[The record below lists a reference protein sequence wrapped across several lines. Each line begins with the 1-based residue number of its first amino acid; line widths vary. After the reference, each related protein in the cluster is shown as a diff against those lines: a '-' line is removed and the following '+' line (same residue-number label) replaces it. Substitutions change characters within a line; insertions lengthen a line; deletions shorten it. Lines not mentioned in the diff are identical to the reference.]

1 MTLYVILD
9 IDETLIRYK
18 ETPVKG
24 FESIKD
30 KDYGYFIL
38 RPHLR
43 EFMKFLFKNHV
54 VSLWT
59 WNSHDYAMSFA
70 NIITDGN
77 PKKFKDIMSAED
89 ANIASRL
96 NLEFNGKNL
105 HHVWFD
111 FNDLFKS
118 EKAIEYMANRE
129 KLIEEREKLNKHKL
143 NPDKIFFTDYKPCN
157 TLLIDDAEYNAHEI
171 NKKNLI
177 RIPAFRASNKKD
189 TELLKIIEILKKVK
203 IDCNTNAPI
212 FGGRRKTKRHH
223 RLSSK

>member
-1 MTLYVILD
+1 MKLYVILD
-9 IDETLIRYK
+9 IEETLVRYK
-18 ETPVKG
+18 ENPVKD

-30 KDYGYFIL
+30 RDGYFIL

-43 EFMKFLFKNHV
+43 EFMEYLFKNHI

-59 WNSHDYAMSFA
+59 WNTHEHAMSFA
-70 NIITDGN
+70 NIITNND

-105 HHVWFD
+105 HYVWFD

-118 EKAIEYMANRE
+118 EKAIEYMNSRG
-129 KLIEEREKLNKHKL
+129 KRIEERKQMGKPDY
-143 NPDKIFFTDYKPCN
+143 NPNKIFFTEYKQCN
-157 TLLIDDAEYNAHEI
+157 TILIDDADYNSHEI

-177 RIPAFRASNKKD
+177 RIPSFKLSNKKD
-189 TELLKIIEILKKVK
+189 TELLKIMDKLKHVKV
-203 IDCNTNAPI
+203 DCSKDFPI
-212 FGGRRKTKRHH
+212 FKGGRNHTRKRR
-223 RLSSK
+223 RL

>member
-1 MTLYVILD
+1 
-9 IDETLIRYK
+9 
-18 ETPVKG
+18 
-24 FESIKD
+24 
-30 KDYGYFIL
+30 
-38 RPHLR
+38 
-43 EFMKFLFKNHV
+43 
-54 VSLWT
+54 
-59 WNSHDYAMSFA
+59 
-70 NIITDGN
+70 
-77 PKKFKDIMSAED
+77 
-89 ANIASRL
+89 
-96 NLEFNGKNL
+96 
-105 HHVWFD
+105 
-111 FNDLFKS
+111 LFKS